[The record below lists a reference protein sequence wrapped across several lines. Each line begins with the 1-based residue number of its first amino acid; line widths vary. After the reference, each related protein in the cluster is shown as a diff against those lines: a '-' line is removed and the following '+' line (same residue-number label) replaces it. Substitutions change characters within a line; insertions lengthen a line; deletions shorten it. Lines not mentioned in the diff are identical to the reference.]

1 MPESHRVQ
9 RGRASKRQHGLLAV
23 TVCLYGKVKSRVIQH
38 TRKRGQVRREGF
50 GQYGV
55 VVTWWQTGG
64 CRIGGL
70 ESQKPPDSQ
79 VVFLFTKPCRMTGV
93 YDKGACG
100 VYRTGCLVR
109 FPRG

>member
-55 VVTWWQTGG
+55 VVTWRQTGD
-64 CRIGGL
+64 CRTPRACHPSRHPSAAL
-70 ESQKPPDSQ
+70 DVRQTLSD
-79 VVFLFTKPCRMTGV
+79 CREHNGIMERRLS
-93 YDKGACG
+93 D
-100 VYRTGCLVR
+100 
-109 FPRG
+109 RGSWR